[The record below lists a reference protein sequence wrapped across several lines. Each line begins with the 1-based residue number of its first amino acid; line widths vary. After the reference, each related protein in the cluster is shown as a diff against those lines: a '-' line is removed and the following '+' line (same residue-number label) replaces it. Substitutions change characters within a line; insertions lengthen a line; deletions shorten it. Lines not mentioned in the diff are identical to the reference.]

1 MPKVIMKTFDD
12 RIPKKDEIVGVINDG
27 VDATGYVNDLNK
39 QTSLLN
45 TQYEKF
51 ADIMESVCISIR
63 IVSEESPK
71 PSSSHSLLEHEAWKK
86 QFIPECLE
94 LAEISQINLPEHCI
108 SHFKKTG
115 FLPYLPELLVC
126 RYYIQEAHIIEIKD

>member
-27 VDATGYVNDLNK
+27 VDATSYVNDLNK
-39 QTSLLN
+39 QTTLLN
-45 TQYEKF
+45 TQWEKF
-51 ADIMESVCISIR
+51 ADIMESVCIR
-63 IVSEESPK
+63 IVFEGPPK
-71 PSSSHSLLEHEAWKK
+71 PPPSDSPLEHEAWKK
-86 QFIPECLE
+86 QFVPKCLE

-115 FLPYLPELLVC
+115 FLPYLPELLFC
-126 RYYIQEAHIIEIKD
+126 RYYIQEAPIIEIKD

>member
-27 VDATGYVNDLNK
+27 IDATGYVNDLNK
-39 QTSLLN
+39 QTTLLN
-45 TQYEKF
+45 TQWEKF
-51 ADIMESVCISIR
+51 ANIMESVRIR
-63 IVSEESPK
+63 IVFEEPPK
-71 PSSSHSLLEHEAWKK
+71 PSPSDSLLEYEAWKK
-86 QFIPECLE
+86 QFVPKCLE

-115 FLPYLPELLVC
+115 FLPYLPELLAC
-126 RYYIQEAHIIEIKD
+126 RYYIQEAPIIEIKD